1 MGEAGGDR
9 SGQRDMSLKLP
20 GGFSG
25 ELQGSGGPMQHS
37 QRGEGGLSMTPDT
50 WGSHKASNF
59 SRGGREGEAGS
70 VMLTRKLF
78 GSRIA

>member
-1 MGEAGGDR
+1 
-9 SGQRDMSLKLP
+9 MSLKLP
-20 GGFSG
+20 GDFSG
-25 ELQGSGGPMQHS
+25 ELQGGDGLMQHS

-70 VMLTRKLF
+70 VMLTRKLS